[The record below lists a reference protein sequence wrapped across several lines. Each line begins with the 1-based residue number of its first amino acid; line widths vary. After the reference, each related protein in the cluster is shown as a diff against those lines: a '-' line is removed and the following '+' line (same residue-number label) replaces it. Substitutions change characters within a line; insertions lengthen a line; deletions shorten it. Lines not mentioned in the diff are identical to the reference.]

1 MRSVKR
7 LCRAIEQLDNI
18 VIEDESQTDYDFSN
32 HSLEELKAEGE
43 ELWEQS
49 RQEDPDGYRRYNE
62 WLNRKSLDDLIKL
75 YGELATREFEVTA
88 STQMKRDSSAL
99 AVCNYFSN

>member
-32 HSLEELKAEGE
+32 YSLEELRAKGE
-43 ELWEQS
+43 ELWEES
-49 RQEDPDGYRRYNE
+49 RQEDPEGYRNFNK
-62 WLNRKSLDDLIKL
+62 WLNGKSLDDLVKL
-75 YGELATREFEVTA
+75 YGKLVASDFEVNA
-88 STQMKRDSSAL
+88 SS
-99 AVCNYFSN
+99 

>member
-32 HSLEELKAEGE
+32 YSLEELRAKGDK
-43 ELWEQS
+43 LWEES
-49 RQEDPDGYRRYNE
+49 RQQDPDGYRNFNE
-62 WLNRKSLDDLIKL
+62 WLESKLLEDLVKL
-75 YGELATREFEVTA
+75 YGELVA
-88 STQMKRDSSAL
+88 RDFDLSA
-99 AVCNYFSN
+99 CS

>member
-32 HSLEELKAEGE
+32 YSLEELKAEGE

-49 RQEDPDGYRRYNE
+49 RQEDPEGYRNFNE
-62 WLNRKSLDDLIKL
+62 WLNSKSLDDLIKL
-75 YGELATREFEVTA
+75 YGEVVA
-88 STQMKRDSSAL
+88 RDFDVSA
-99 AVCNYFSN
+99 CC

>member
-32 HSLEELKAEGE
+32 YSLEELKAEGQR
-43 ELWEQS
+43 LWEKS
-49 RQEDPDGYRRYNE
+49 RQEDPERYRRLDE
-62 WLNRKSLDDLIKL
+62 WLDSKSLDELVKL
-75 YGELATREFEVTA
+75 YGELVASDFDVTA
-88 STQMKRDSSAL
+88 SSKMERDSP
-99 AVCNYFSN
+99 

>member
-32 HSLEELKAEGE
+32 YSLKELRAKGE
-43 ELWEQS
+43 ELWEES
-49 RQEDPDGYRRYNE
+49 RQEDPDGYSKFNE
-62 WLNRKSLDDLIKL
+62 WLESKSLEELVKL
-75 YGELATREFEVTA
+75 YGELVASDFEVNA
-88 STQMKRDSSAL
+88 SS
-99 AVCNYFSN
+99 

>member
-32 HSLEELKAEGE
+32 YSLEELKAEE
-43 ELWEQS
+43 NKLWEKS
-49 RQEDPDGYRRYNE
+49 RQEDPDGYRRFNE
-62 WLNRKSLDDLIKL
+62 WLKSKSLDDLIKI
-75 YGELATREFEVTA
+75 YGELVA
-88 STQMKRDSSAL
+88 RDFDLSA
-99 AVCNYFSN
+99 YS